1 MVGQV
6 QGIAKKVKT
15 IAEASSAQADSVKEM
30 SSNISEISSVG
41 QNNAAT
47 SEESLALS
55 YEMNDHA
62 NSLKDLVGK
71 FELKR

>member
-1 MVGQV
+1 
-6 QGIAKKVKT
+6 
-15 IAEASSAQADSVKEM
+15 M
-30 SSNISEISSVG
+30 SSDIGEISSVG
-41 QNNAAT
+41 QNNATT